1 MKNRI
6 IEIIITLVIAVVASV
21 LVTKSLTNL
30 QIDMELQEAYGGLVN
45 RINVLD
51 QSNDDVYQELNKLY
65 QSLDAITYDES
76 IDELSS
82 RTKDLEKFVLGL
94 EDFVISLEDKV
105 ALLIR
110 PLETTE
116 PPLAV
121 EEAVPTPT
129 VVEETTPTVVE
140 EVTAEPTEIIK
151 DSWQE
156 PTFISCVDDRL
167 SKPSTKSL
175 VRALE
180 KARSVGTFEF
190 DVTYN
195 VASDGNV
202 NNIRVE
208 DGVPMDIQR
217 IATRHVSRFTYS
229 SAKVGANDCV
239 YAMKLTVNS

>member
-1 MKNRI
+1 MKNQI
-6 IEIIITLVIAVVASV
+6 ISIFVSTIIAVVVSV

-51 QSNDDVYQELNKLY
+51 QSNDDAYQELNKLY

-76 IDELSS
+76 IDELAS
-82 RTKDLEKFVLGL
+82 RTKDLEESVSTL
-94 EDFVISLEDKV
+94 EDFVISLEDKM

-110 PLETTE
+110 PLIIEE

-121 EEAVPTPT
+121 DAVD

-140 EVTAEPTEIIK
+140 EVTKEPTKIIK

-167 SKPSTKSL
+167 SKPSTKTL

-195 VASDGNV
+195 VAFDGTV

-208 DGVPMDIQR
+208 DGIPMDIQR
-217 IATRHVSRFTYS
+217 IATRHVNKFTYS
-229 SAKVGANDCV
+229 SAKVGANDCI

>member
-30 QIDMELQEAYGGLVN
+30 QIDMELQEAYRGLVN

-94 EDFVISLEDKV
+94 EDFIISLEDKV

-121 EEAVPTPT
+121 EEAVPTP
-129 VVEETTPTVVE
+129 TPTVVE

-167 SKPSTKSL
+167 SKPSTKTL

-195 VASDGNV
+195 VAFDGTV
-202 NNIRVE
+202 NNIRVD

-229 SAKVGANDCV
+229 SARVGANDCV

>member
-1 MKNRI
+1 MKNQI
-6 IEIIITLVIAVVASV
+6 ISIFVSTIIAVVVSI

-51 QSNDDVYQELNKLY
+51 QSNDDAYQELNKVY

-76 IDELSS
+76 IDELAS
-82 RTKDLEKFVLGL
+82 RTKDLEESVSTL

-121 EEAVPTPT
+121 DAVD

-140 EVTAEPTEIIK
+140 EVTKEPTKIIK

-156 PTFISCVDDRL
+156 PTFISCVNDRL
-167 SKPSTKSL
+167 SKPSTKTL

-190 DVTYN
+190 EVTYN
-195 VASDGNV
+195 VAFDGTV

-208 DGVPMDIQR
+208 DGIPMDIQR
-217 IATRHVSRFTYS
+217 IATRHVSKFTYS
-229 SAKVGANDCV
+229 SARVGANDCV

>member
-6 IEIIITLVIAVVASV
+6 IELIITLVIAVVVSV

-45 RINVLD
+45 RINALD
-51 QSNDDVYQELNKLY
+51 QSNDDAYQELNRVY
-65 QSLDAITYDES
+65 QSLDDTTYDRDMD
-76 IDELSS
+76 ILTS
-82 RTKDLEKFVLGL
+82 RTIDLENFTLGL
-94 EDFVISLEDKV
+94 KHSIISLEEKV
-105 ALLIR
+105 ALLKR

-129 VVEETTPTVVE
+129 VVEETTPIVVE
-140 EVTAEPTEIIK
+140 EVTKEPTKIIK

-156 PTFISCVDDRL
+156 PTFISCVNDRL
-167 SKPSTKSL
+167 SKPSTKTL

-190 DVTYN
+190 EVTYN
-195 VASDGNV
+195 VAFDGTV

-208 DGVPMDIQR
+208 DGIPMDIQR
-217 IATRHVSRFTYS
+217 IATRHVSKFTYS
-229 SAKVGANDCV
+229 SARVGANDCL

>member
-121 EEAVPTPT
+121 EEVTPT

-156 PTFISCVDDRL
+156 PTFISCVNDRL
-167 SKPSTKSL
+167 SKPLSL
-175 VRALE
+175 
-180 KARSVGTFEF
+180 
-190 DVTYN
+190 
-195 VASDGNV
+195 
-202 NNIRVE
+202 IH
-208 DGVPMDIQR
+208 I
-217 IATRHVSRFTYS
+217 
-229 SAKVGANDCV
+229 
-239 YAMKLTVNS
+239 

>member
-121 EEAVPTPT
+121 EEVTPT
-129 VVEETTPTVVE
+129 VVEETTTTVVE

-167 SKPSTKSL
+167 SKPSTKTL

-195 VASDGNV
+195 VAFDGTV

-229 SAKVGANDCV
+229 SARVGANDCV

>member
-45 RINVLD
+45 RIDSLD

-76 IDELSS
+76 IDELTS

-94 EDFVISLEDKV
+94 ETFVISLEDKV

-129 VVEETTPTVVE
+129 PTVVE
-140 EVTAEPTEIIK
+140 EVTEEPIRIVK
-151 DSWQE
+151 DE
-156 PTFISCVDDRL
+156 PTFLSCFDDRL

-175 VRALE
+175 VRSLE
-180 KARSVGTFEF
+180 KVNSIGTFEF

-195 VASDGNV
+195 VAFDGNV
-202 NNIRVE
+202 NNVRVE
-208 DGVPMDIQR
+208 EGIPADIRR
-217 IATRHVSRFTYS
+217 IANRYVSRFEYN
-229 SAKVGANDCV
+229 SADVGVNDCV
-239 YAMKLTVNS
+239 YRMRLTVNN

>member
-1 MKNRI
+1 MKNQI
-6 IEIIITLVIAVVASV
+6 ISIFVSTIIAVVVSI

-51 QSNDDVYQELNKLY
+51 QSNDDAYQELNKLY

-76 IDELSS
+76 IDELAS
-82 RTKDLEKFVLGL
+82 RTKDLEESVSTL

-110 PLETTE
+110 SLETTE

-121 EEAVPTPT
+121 EEVVPTPT

-167 SKPSTKSL
+167 SKPSTKTL

-202 NNIRVE
+202 NNVKVE
-208 DGVPMDIQR
+208 DGVPTDIQR
-217 IATRHVSRFTYS
+217 IATRYVGKFQYA
-229 SAKVGANDCV
+229 SADVGVNDCV
-239 YAMKLTVNS
+239 YAMRLIVNN

>member
-1 MKNRI
+1 MKNQI
-6 IEIIITLVIAVVASV
+6 ISIFVSTIIAVVVSV

-51 QSNDDVYQELNKLY
+51 QSNDDAYQELNKLY

-76 IDELSS
+76 IDELAS

-121 EEAVPTPT
+121 DAVD
-129 VVEETTPTVVE
+129 VVEEATPTVVE
-140 EVTAEPTEIIK
+140 EVTKEPTKIIK

-156 PTFISCVDDRL
+156 PTFLSCVDDRL

-175 VRALE
+175 VRTLE
-180 KARSVGTFEF
+180 KARSVGAFEF
-190 DVTYN
+190 GVTYN
-195 VASDGNV
+195 VASNGTV
-202 NNIRVE
+202 NNVSVE
-208 DGVPMDIQR
+208 DGIPIDIQR
-217 IATRHVSRFTYS
+217 IATRYISKFEYA
-229 SAKVGANDCV
+229 SADVGVNNCV
-239 YAMKLTVNS
+239 YAMRLIVQQ

>member
-105 ALLIR
+105 SLLTR
-110 PLETTE
+110 PLVIEE

-129 VVEETTPTVVE
+129 PTPTPTVVE

-167 SKPSTKSL
+167 SKPSTKTL

-195 VASDGNV
+195 VAFDGTV

-229 SAKVGANDCV
+229 SARVGANDCV

>member
-6 IEIIITLVIAVVASV
+6 IEIIITLVVAVVASV

-45 RINVLD
+45 RIDSLD

-76 IDELSS
+76 IDELTS
-82 RTKDLEKFVLGL
+82 RTKDLEESVSTL

-110 PLETTE
+110 PLVIEE

-121 EEAVPTPT
+121 DAVDAVDT
-129 VVEETTPTVVE
+129 VE
-140 EVTAEPTEIIK
+140 EVTPTVIEEVIKEPTKIIK

-167 SKPSTKSL
+167 SKPSTKTL

-195 VASDGNV
+195 VAFDGTV

-229 SAKVGANDCV
+229 SARVGANDCI

>member
-1 MKNRI
+1 MKNQI
-6 IEIIITLVIAVVASV
+6 ISIFVSTIIAVVVSI

-51 QSNDDVYQELNKLY
+51 QSNDDAYQELNKVY

-76 IDELSS
+76 IDELAS
-82 RTKDLEKFVLGL
+82 RTKDLEESVSTL

-110 PLETTE
+110 PLVIEE
-116 PPLAV
+116 PSLVV
-121 EEAVPTPT
+121 EETTPT

-140 EVTAEPTEIIK
+140 EVTKEPTKIIK

-156 PTFISCVDDRL
+156 PTFISCVNDRL
-167 SKPSTKSL
+167 SKPSTKTL

-190 DVTYN
+190 EVTYN
-195 VASDGNV
+195 VAFDGTV

-208 DGVPMDIQR
+208 DGIPMDIQR
-217 IATRHVSRFTYS
+217 IATRHVSKFTYS
-229 SAKVGANDCV
+229 SARVGANDCL

>member
-1 MKNRI
+1 MKNQI
-6 IEIIITLVIAVVASV
+6 ISIFVSTIIAVVVSI

-51 QSNDDVYQELNKLY
+51 QSNDDAYQELNKLY

-76 IDELSS
+76 IDELAS
-82 RTKDLEKFVLGL
+82 RTKDLEESVSTL
-94 EDFVISLEDKV
+94 EDFVISLEDKM

-110 PLETTE
+110 PLIIEE

-121 EEAVPTPT
+121 DAVN

-140 EVTAEPTEIIK
+140 EVTKEPTKIIK

-156 PTFISCVDDRL
+156 PTFISCVNDRL
-167 SKPSTKSL
+167 SKPSTKTL

-190 DVTYN
+190 EVTYN
-195 VASDGNV
+195 VAFDGTV

-208 DGVPMDIQR
+208 DGTPMDIQR
-217 IATRHVSRFTYS
+217 IATRHVSKFTYS
-229 SAKVGANDCV
+229 SAKIGANDCV

>member
-1 MKNRI
+1 MKNQI
-6 IEIIITLVIAVVASV
+6 ISIITTTIIAVVFSV

-51 QSNDDVYQELNKLY
+51 QSNDDAYQELNKVY
-65 QSLDAITYDES
+65 QSLDAISYDES

-110 PLETTE
+110 PLATEE
-116 PPLAV
+116 PPL
-121 EEAVPTPT
+121 

-140 EVTAEPTEIIK
+140 ETTKIIKEEPTILHC
-151 DSWQE
+151 
-156 PTFISCVDDRL
+156 FDDRV
-167 SKPSTKSL
+167 SKPPTKSL
-175 VRALE
+175 VRSLE
-180 KARSVGTFEF
+180 KARSIGTFEF

-195 VASDGNV
+195 VTSNGTV
-202 NNIRVE
+202 NNVIVGEGIPTDIRRVAN
-208 DGVPMDIQR
+208 R
-217 IATRHVSRFTYS
+217 YVSRFEYN
-229 SAKVGANDCV
+229 SADNGVNDCV
-239 YAMKLTVNS
+239 YAMRLTVNN

>member
-45 RINVLD
+45 RIDSLD

-65 QSLDAITYDES
+65 QSLEAITYDES

-105 ALLIR
+105 SLLTR
-110 PLETTE
+110 PLVIEE

-121 EEAVPTPT
+121 EEAVPTP
-129 VVEETTPTVVE
+129 TPTVVE

-167 SKPSTKSL
+167 SKPSTKTL

-195 VASDGNV
+195 VAFDGNV

-229 SAKVGANDCV
+229 SARVGANDCI

>member
-45 RINVLD
+45 RINALD
-51 QSNDDVYQELNKLY
+51 QSNDDAYQELNKLY
-65 QSLDAITYDES
+65 QSLDAMTYDES
-76 IDELSS
+76 IDELTS

-94 EDFVISLEDKV
+94 ETFVISLEDKV

-116 PPLAV
+116 PPL
-121 EEAVPTPT
+121 ETPT
-129 VVEETTPTVVE
+129 VVEEETT
-140 EVTAEPTEIIK
+140 EPIRIVK
-151 DSWQE
+151 DE
-156 PTFISCVDDRL
+156 PTFLSCVDDRL

-175 VRALE
+175 VRSLE
-180 KARSVGTFEF
+180 KARSIGTFEF

-195 VASDGNV
+195 VTSDGTV
-202 NNIRVE
+202 NNVIVGE
-208 DGVPMDIQR
+208 GVPSDIQR
-217 IATRHVSRFTYS
+217 VATRYVSKFIYN
-229 SAKVGANDCV
+229 SADVGVNGCV
-239 YAMKLTVNS
+239 YAMRLIVNN

>member
-1 MKNRI
+1 MKNQI
-6 IEIIITLVIAVVASV
+6 ISIFVSTIIAVVVSI

-51 QSNDDVYQELNKLY
+51 QSNDDAYQELNKLY

-76 IDELSS
+76 IDELAS
-82 RTKDLEKFVLGL
+82 RTKDLEESVSTL
-94 EDFVISLEDKV
+94 EDFVISLEDKM

-110 PLETTE
+110 PLIIEE

-121 EEAVPTPT
+121 DAVD

-140 EVTAEPTEIIK
+140 EVTKEPTKIIK

-167 SKPSTKSL
+167 SKPSTKTL

-190 DVTYN
+190 EVTYN
-195 VASDGNV
+195 VAFDGTV

-208 DGVPMDIQR
+208 DGIPMDIQR
-217 IATRHVSRFTYS
+217 IATRHVSKFTYS
-229 SAKVGANDCV
+229 SARVGANDCL

>member
-1 MKNRI
+1 MKNQI
-6 IEIIITLVIAVVASV
+6 ISIFVSTIIAVVVSI

-51 QSNDDVYQELNKLY
+51 QSNDDAYQELNKLY

-76 IDELSS
+76 IDELAS
-82 RTKDLEKFVLGL
+82 RTKDLEESVSTL
-94 EDFVISLEDKV
+94 EDFVISLEDKM

-110 PLETTE
+110 PLIIEE

-121 EEAVPTPT
+121 DAVD

-140 EVTAEPTEIIK
+140 EVTKEPTKIIK

-167 SKPSTKSL
+167 SKPSTKTL

-180 KARSVGTFEF
+180 KARSVGPFEF

-195 VASDGNV
+195 VAFDGTV

-208 DGVPMDIQR
+208 DGIPMDIQR
-217 IATRHVSRFTYS
+217 IATRHVNKFTYS
-229 SAKVGANDCV
+229 SAKVGANDCI

>member
-1 MKNRI
+1 MKNQI
-6 IEIIITLVIAVVASV
+6 ISIFVSTIIAVVVSI

-51 QSNDDVYQELNKLY
+51 QSNDDAYQELNKVY

-76 IDELSS
+76 IDELAS
-82 RTKDLEKFVLGL
+82 RTKDLEESVSTL

-121 EEAVPTPT
+121 DAVD
-129 VVEETTPTVVE
+129 VVEEATPIVVE
-140 EVTAEPTEIIK
+140 EVTKEPTKIIK

-156 PTFISCVDDRL
+156 PTFLSCVDDRL

-175 VRALE
+175 VRSLE
-180 KARSVGTFEF
+180 KARSVGAFEF
-190 DVTYN
+190 GVTYN
-195 VASDGNV
+195 VASNGTV
-202 NNIRVE
+202 NNVSVE
-208 DGVPMDIQR
+208 DGIPIDIQR
-217 IATRHVSRFTYS
+217 IATRYISKFEYA
-229 SAKVGANDCV
+229 SADVGVNNCV
-239 YAMKLTVNS
+239 YAMRLIVQQ

>member
-1 MKNRI
+1 MKNQI
-6 IEIIITLVIAVVASV
+6 ISIFVSTIIAVVVSV

-65 QSLDAITYDES
+65 QSLEAITYDES
-76 IDELSS
+76 IDELTS

-110 PLETTE
+110 PLVIEE

-121 EEAVPTPT
+121 DAVDAVDT
-129 VVEETTPTVVE
+129 VE
-140 EVTAEPTEIIK
+140 EVTPTVIEEVIKEPTKIIK

-167 SKPSTKSL
+167 SKPSTKTL

-195 VASDGNV
+195 VAFDGTV

-217 IATRHVSRFTYS
+217 IATRHVSKFTYS
-229 SAKVGANDCV
+229 SARVGANDCV

>member
-6 IEIIITLVIAVVASV
+6 IEIIITLVVAVVASV

-45 RINVLD
+45 RIDSLD
-51 QSNDDVYQELNKLY
+51 QSNDDAYQELNKLY

-76 IDELSS
+76 IDELTS

-94 EDFVISLEDKV
+94 ETFVISLEDKV

-116 PPLAV
+116 PPL
-121 EEAVPTPT
+121 ETPT
-129 VVEETTPTVVE
+129 VVEEETT
-140 EVTAEPTEIIK
+140 EPIRIVK
-151 DSWQE
+151 DE
-156 PTFISCVDDRL
+156 PTFLSCFDDRV

-195 VASDGNV
+195 VAFDGTV

>member
-76 IDELSS
+76 IDELTS

-94 EDFVISLEDKV
+94 EDFIISLEDKV

-121 EEAVPTPT
+121 EEAVPTP
-129 VVEETTPTVVE
+129 TPTVVE

-167 SKPSTKSL
+167 SKPSTKTL

-195 VASDGNV
+195 VAFDGTV

-229 SAKVGANDCV
+229 SARVGANDCV

>member
-1 MKNRI
+1 MKNQI
-6 IEIIITLVIAVVASV
+6 ISIFVSTIIAVVVSI

-51 QSNDDVYQELNKLY
+51 QSNDDAYQELNKVY

-76 IDELSS
+76 IDELAS
-82 RTKDLEKFVLGL
+82 KIKGL
-94 EDFVISLEDKV
+94 EESVSTLEYSVISLDDRV
-105 ALLIR
+105 SLLIR
-110 PLETTE
+110 PLVTE
-116 PPLAV
+116 EPTLVV
-121 EEAVPTPT
+121 EEATPI
-129 VVEETTPTVVE
+129 VVE
-140 EVTAEPTEIIK
+140 EVTKEPTKIIK

-156 PTFISCVDDRL
+156 PTFISCVNDRL
-167 SKPSTKSL
+167 SKPSTKTL

-190 DVTYN
+190 EVTYN
-195 VASDGNV
+195 VAFDGTV

-208 DGVPMDIQR
+208 DRVPMDIQR
-217 IATRHVSRFTYS
+217 IATRHVSKFEYS
-229 SAKVGANDCV
+229 AARVGANDCL

>member
-30 QIDMELQEAYGGLVN
+30 QIDTELQEAYGGLVK
-45 RINVLD
+45 RIDSLD
-51 QSNDDVYQELNKLY
+51 QSNDNAYQELNKLY
-65 QSLDAITYDES
+65 KSLDAMTYDES

-82 RTKDLEKFVLGL
+82 RIKDLERFVLGL

-105 ALLIR
+105 ALLTR

-121 EEAVPTPT
+121 EEVTPT

-140 EVTAEPTEIIK
+140 EVIKEPTKTIK

-156 PTFISCVDDRL
+156 PTFLSCFDDRL

-175 VRALE
+175 VRSLE
-180 KARSVGTFEF
+180 KVNSIGTFEF

-195 VASDGNV
+195 VAFDGNV
-202 NNIRVE
+202 NNVRVE
-208 DGVPMDIQR
+208 EGIPADIRR
-217 IATRHVSRFTYS
+217 IANRYVSRFEYN
-229 SAKVGANDCV
+229 SADVGVNDCV
-239 YAMKLTVNS
+239 YRMRLTVNN

>member
-1 MKNRI
+1 MKNQI
-6 IEIIITLVIAVVASV
+6 ISIFVSTIIAVVVSI

-51 QSNDDVYQELNKLY
+51 QSNDDAYQELNKVY

-76 IDELSS
+76 IDELAS
-82 RTKDLEKFVLGL
+82 RTKDLEESVSTL

-110 PLETTE
+110 PLVIEE
-116 PPLAV
+116 PSL
-121 EEAVPTPT
+121 

-140 EVTAEPTEIIK
+140 EVTKEPTKIIK

-156 PTFISCVDDRL
+156 PTFISCVNDRL
-167 SKPSTKSL
+167 SKPSTKTL

-190 DVTYN
+190 EVTYN
-195 VASDGNV
+195 VAFDGTV

-208 DGVPMDIQR
+208 DGIPMDIQR
-217 IATRHVSRFTYS
+217 IATRHVSKFTYS
-229 SAKVGANDCV
+229 SAKIGANDCV
-239 YAMKLTVNS
+239 YAMRLIVQQ

>member
-1 MKNRI
+1 MKNQI
-6 IEIIITLVIAVVASV
+6 ISIFVSTIIAVVVSI

-51 QSNDDVYQELNKLY
+51 QSNDDAYQELNKVY

-76 IDELSS
+76 IDELAS
-82 RTKDLEKFVLGL
+82 RTKDLEESVSTL
-94 EDFVISLEDKV
+94 EDFVISLEDKM

-110 PLETTE
+110 PLIIEE

-121 EEAVPTPT
+121 DAVN
-129 VVEETTPTVVE
+129 VVEETTPIVVE
-140 EVTAEPTEIIK
+140 EVTKEPTKIIK

-156 PTFISCVDDRL
+156 PTFLSCVDDRL

-190 DVTYN
+190 EVTYN
-195 VASDGNV
+195 VAFDGTV

-208 DGVPMDIQR
+208 DGIPMDIQR
-217 IATRHVSRFTYS
+217 IATRHVSKFTYS
-229 SAKVGANDCV
+229 SAKIGANDCV

>member
-105 ALLIR
+105 SLLTR
-110 PLETTE
+110 PLVIEE

-129 VVEETTPTVVE
+129 PTPTPTVVE

-156 PTFISCVDDRL
+156 PTFISCVNDRL

-195 VASDGNV
+195 VAFDGTV

-229 SAKVGANDCV
+229 SARVGANDCV

>member
-6 IEIIITLVIAVVASV
+6 IEIIITLVVAVVASV

-45 RINVLD
+45 RIDSLD

-76 IDELSS
+76 IDELAS

-94 EDFVISLEDKV
+94 EDFTISLEDKV

-110 PLETTE
+110 SLETTE

-140 EVTAEPTEIIK
+140 EVIAEPTEIIK

-156 PTFISCVDDRL
+156 PTFISCVNDRL

-195 VASDGNV
+195 VAFDGTV

-229 SAKVGANDCV
+229 SARVGANDCI